1 MNNIN
6 EIMSKHLM
14 GTATE
19 EEETLLREYAD
30 QDTVQEIM
38 QADDLAERYD
48 AYSQV
53 DEEKALANILGRKE
67 EIVSTD
73 EQDKETGTSTKV
85 RAYSLSFLKVAAAVL
100 VLVIGGAMLW
110 YRQYTKVTPPEL
122 SEAVQMA
129 MKQSDRS
136 GKAEAMIDNPFLPEE
151 IMQGENDLR
160 DGKKDGVT
168 PKGDQMGE
176 GQHANDSHASNL
188 SFLYASLTKDQ
199 LLEARRITT
208 RHDKEFWVTLDDG
221 TLVHLNYNTRLI
233 YPESFGRDDR
243 NVILDGEAYFMV
255 AKDKSR
261 PFIVHTPQG
270 DVKVLGTEFVVNTKD
285 TKDEGASCTTVTLI
299 KGSVSVT
306 PTSGK
311 ERTLKPGQQLTI
323 VNDQLSVSDV
333 DTTPY
338 SAWNNG
344 TFVFENCTL
353 MRLMSVLSKWY
364 GYQVTFENLQA
375 RTIRFT
381 GELDKYSSIEPALE
395 AIEQVTGLDIDLHQ
409 QKIIIK

>member
-1 MNNIN
+1 MSNIN

-19 EEETLLREYAD
+19 EEEALLREYAD
-30 QDTVQEIM
+30 PDTVREIL

-53 DEEKALANILGRKE
+53 DVEKALESILQRGERKELRGERKE
-67 EIVSTD
+67 ERGVR
-73 EQDKETGTSTKV
+73 KEERGKV
-85 RAYSLSFLKVAAAVL
+85 IFRIAAAIL
-100 VLVIGGAMLW
+100 VLVVAGAMLW

-129 MKQSDRS
+129 MRQSDRN
-136 GKAEAMIDNPFLPEE
+136 GKSEATIDKSFLPEE
-151 IMQGENDLR
+151 IVRGEYDPKVVRQGQDNSQE
-160 DGKKDGVT
+160 
-168 PKGDQMGE
+168 GE
-176 GQHANDSHASNL
+176 GQTADDSSISQI
-188 SFLYASLTKDQ
+188 SFLYSSLTKSQ
-199 LLEARRITT
+199 LLEARRLTT
-208 RHDKEFWVTLDDG
+208 RHDKEFWLTLDDG
-221 TLVHLNYNTRLI
+221 TLVHLNYNSRLI
-233 YPESFGRDDR
+233 YPERFGRDDR

-270 DVKVLGTEFVVNTKD
+270 DVKVLGTEFVVNTND
-285 TKDEGASCTTVTLI
+285 LNDQDEPSTTITLV

-306 PTSGK
+306 PNSGT
-311 ERTLKPGQQLTI
+311 ERVLKPGQQLKLMNNQLT
-323 VNDQLSVSDV
+323 VNEV
-333 DTTPY
+333 DTTPFV
-338 SAWNNG
+338 AWNNG

-364 GYQVTFENLQA
+364 GYHVTFESKQA

-395 AIEQVTGLDIDLHQ
+395 AIEQVTGLDIELHQ
-409 QKIIIK
+409 ERIIIK